1 MADVDDIGRRG
12 GAQDR
17 PRQRR
22 LAELATRQHGVVGRR
37 QLLPLGFTRDAIAG
51 LLTRGQLIP
60 IHRGVYAVGH
70 RRLSAKG
77 VWTAGVLAC
86 GPEAILSHR
95 AALALHDLRPTPSGA
110 VDVTVPGRTKK
121 GRRGIRVH
129 NVRALHADDRDEI
142 DCIPVTEI
150 HRALLDY
157 AEIASR
163 QQLRHAIDAGL
174 RREVLDQWKFDVL
187 FARSHGRHGLNPL
200 LTTLEEIRGP
210 ALWTDSEL
218 ERAFL
223 ALIRAAELEE
233 PLTQQILEGE
243 RVDFFWPHA
252 KFVVEVDGYDFHK
265 SRAQFEAD
273 RRRDAKLM
281 VAGYRVLR
289 VTQQRIQFGSAAL
302 LSELIALLGAAAA
315 GP

>member
-1 MADVDDIGRRG
+1 
-12 GAQDR
+12 
-17 PRQRR
+17 
-22 LAELATRQHGVVGRR
+22 VVGRQ
-37 QLLPLGFTRDAIAG
+37 QLLRLGFSRREIDGAV
-51 LLTRGQLIP
+51 TRGALIP

-77 VWTAGVLAC
+77 VWTAAVLAC
-86 GPEAILSHR
+86 GPEAVLSHR
-95 AALALHDLRPTPSGA
+95 PALALHDLRPVPGGA
-110 VDVTVPGRTKK
+110 VDVTVPGRTRK
-121 GRRGIRVH
+121 GQRGIRVH
-129 NVRALHADDRDEI
+129 NVRTLHADDRDEI
-142 DCIPVTEI
+142 DCIPITEI

-163 QQLRHAIDAGL
+163 QQLRYAIDAGL
-174 RREVLDQWKFDVL
+174 RREVLDQWKFDAL
-187 FARSHGRHGLNPL
+187 FARSHGRHGLKPL
-200 LTTLEEIRGP
+200 LTTLDEIRGP

-223 ALIRAAELEE
+223 ALIRAAGLQE

-252 KFVVEVDGYDFHK
+252 RLVVEVDGYEFHK

-281 VAGYRVLR
+281 IAGYRVLR

-302 LSELIALLGAAAA
+302 LSELIALLDVAAS
-315 GP
+315 GR